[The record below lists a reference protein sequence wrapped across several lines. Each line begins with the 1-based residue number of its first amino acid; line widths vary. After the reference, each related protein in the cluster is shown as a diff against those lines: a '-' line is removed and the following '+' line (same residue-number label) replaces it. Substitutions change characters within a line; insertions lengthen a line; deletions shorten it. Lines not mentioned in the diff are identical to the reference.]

1 MLKRFFGIPAESAR
15 ELRPLHPHADMLY
28 SRACVCCTPGISKA
42 GQSLIFYLAECV
54 DDLVHGESKSCL
66 NAVAGLTGPLAAQWL
81 SALKT
86 HLTQSGGETD
96 LSKLGSVK
104 KPEGVAK
111 NQRLKAFLLQHPK
124 TFAVNGNTVT
134 LKKL

>member
-1 MLKRFFGIPAESAR
+1 M
-15 ELRPLHPHADMLY
+15 
-28 SRACVCCTPGISKA
+28 
-42 GQSLIFYLAECV
+42 CV
-54 DDLVHGESKSCL
+54 DDHAHGECNLCL

-81 SALKT
+81 SVLKT

-124 TFAVNGNTVT
+124 TFAVDGNTVT
-134 LKKL
+134 LKK

>member
-1 MLKRFFGIPAESAR
+1 MF
-15 ELRPLHPHADMLY
+15 
-28 SRACVCCTPGISKA
+28 
-42 GQSLIFYLAECV
+42 V
-54 DDLVHGESKSCL
+54 DDHAHGECNL
-66 NAVAGLTGPLAAQWL
+66 CVHAVAGLTGPLAAQWL

-111 NQRLKAFLLQHPK
+111 GQRLKAFLLQHPK
-124 TFAVNGNTVT
+124 TFAVDGNTVT
-134 LKKL
+134 LKK